1 MNTKILS
8 YTIPELCDY
17 LRHNIPIP
25 ARLAANLELKVLC
38 PGPDDGDCGVI
49 PTTTPLN
56 IPDIATLIVSP
67 TGCSLHL
74 TETGRGKINQKRA
87 WILNLKEK
95 DIVSSDFFEPISQAI
110 YEIKKKTPKPLKGL
124 IICGTCIDALLGTD
138 YASIATLLEEEHDI
152 RVTYQIMGP
161 ILKGTPR
168 SGQYHMYTAMY
179 NLLRKAPSNNV
190 LKSINILGPLHNP
203 SKNSELPELLK
214 QAGIDNI
221 FYLGDFST
229 LEDCD
234 CMTNSLL
241 NIVTVE
247 NALTAAKEL
256 KRKHNIPY
264 LYLPPSYNPETIH
277 ANYQKISEALD
288 ITIDDSK
295 EYQENK
301 ILADRLKSRLSTR
314 KCAIGERN
322 IYNTLDV
329 TLDLIGLG
337 CSITKIF
344 LRKASPSDL
353 PKLEQIN
360 NLAPHAEVCF
370 DTHPSLWNYCA
381 TSSDFD
387 LSFGVPLLFIKNSS
401 DVIDAPIH
409 FPFID
414 YASLT
419 DLFIQLEKC
428 LDNSVKKERME
439 SNSTIPNPRKW
450 TVYRKDI

>member
-1 MNTKILS
+1 MNTNNS
-8 YTIPELCDY
+8 YSIPELCTF
-17 LRHNIPIP
+17 LRHNTPIP

-49 PTTTPLN
+49 PTTTPLD

-74 TETGRGKINQKRA
+74 TETGRGKINPRRA
-87 WILNLKEK
+87 WILNLEEK
-95 DIVSSDFFEPISQAI
+95 DIVSSDFFEEINQAV
-110 YEIKKKTPKPLKGL
+110 YEIKKKTPITLKGL

-138 YASIATLLEEEHDI
+138 YASIASLLEKEHDI
-152 RVTYQIMGP
+152 RITYQIMGP

-168 SGQYHMYTAMY
+168 SGQYHMYTSIY
-179 NLLRKAPSNNV
+179 NLLRKSPSESIA
-190 LKSINILGPLHNP
+190 KSINILGPLHSP
-203 SKNSELPELLK
+203 SPKSELPGLLK
-214 QAGIDNI
+214 LADIDNI
-221 FYLGDFST
+221 FYMGDFST

-234 CMTNSLL
+234 CMTNSIL

-256 KRKHNIPY
+256 KRKFNIPF

-277 ANYQKISEALD
+277 ANYQKLSDALN

-295 EYQENK
+295 EYMEAK
-301 ILADRLKSRLSTR
+301 MLADRLKSRLST
-314 KCAIGERN
+314 KICAVGERN

-329 TLDLIGLG
+329 TLDLIDLG
-337 CSITKIF
+337 CNIKKIF

-360 NLAPHAEVCF
+360 NLAPNVEVCF
-370 DTHPSLWNYCA
+370 DTHPSLWNYSA
-381 TSSDFD
+381 TPDDFD
-387 LSFGVPLLFIKNSS
+387 LSFGVPLLFIKNASH
-401 DVIDAPIH
+401 VTDAPIH

-419 DLFIQLEKC
+419 DLFLQLEKC
-428 LDNSVKKERME
+428 LDNNIKKENKE
-439 SNSTIPNPRKW
+439 NKNTIPNPRKW
-450 TVYRKDI
+450 NVYKSDI